1 MNPTF
6 NVSDY
11 KDPDIRVYYFN
22 NVFEALKYK
31 SIEIKRQEVTHA
43 RCAKKSFYCAS
54 ENFLIETRLDFNE

>member
-31 SIEIKRQEVTHA
+31 SIEIKD
-43 RCAKKSFYCAS
+43 KKLLMRGVQRKDFYCAS
-54 ENFLIETRLDFNE
+54 ELFL

>member
-11 KDPDIRVYYFN
+11 KDPDLRVYYFN

-31 SIEIKRQEVTHA
+31 SIEIKD
-43 RCAKKSFYCAS
+43 KKLLMRGVQRKSLYCAR
-54 ENFLIETRLDFNE
+54 ENFLIETRNNFNE